1 MGRKVRCLSC
11 RKLKIGCDAARP
23 SCEYC
28 LHTNR
33 ECVYPEP
40 KPPKASK
47 KTKKI
52 NEFIKNS
59 GIKENNQGIQEINQG
74 IEEINVSDDI
84 SGPISSLADGEGF
97 DDFVSIS
104 DSDPQTFLDSL
115 IDPGPYTIDS
125 LEQSD
130 LDVKY
135 MDQGDTLMQEYNIF
149 EATLYE
155 QGLLNSNYKYL
166 GITKFEYRLLN
177 TFEIVYIGRGD
188 EDILKSDYLSPVD
201 RMLYSQLPQLW
212 HSSLV
217 IKQTIYSVSTMFL
230 NDNTNILSIVH
241 EDLMCSGEMVNL
253 QASELEFLE
262 AFGFQ
267 NNGDEQNLNFNLDTS
282 AFGNSNVTDKTLKY
296 FNSSLLEN
304 NKLLASIIS
313 DESNFTLETAVEALF
328 STILLYSFLSLQ
340 PYGLVKLISFSNE
353 ETDLVRISLNMRSV
367 MVRALR
373 RVHNTRYEGFIYL
386 SDLFGVP
393 QATEVYPLV
402 QELQKLFHD
411 KYKMT
416 YDKEM
421 QKDVQRLIDYLNVN
435 IYRSIYTNDAAH
447 LNRWIFTIGDKVGD
461 LMEAGDFF
469 CLKLLYY
476 YSCVTIFC
484 GLIYKRY
491 QNMFFDFILWYKQR
505 SFELYGDWELEFD
518 RVLFQLVLF
527 GFTVAYDLSSLRH
540 VSSTMEV
547 SSNSNRITTM

>member
-33 ECVYPEP
+33 KCVYPEP
-40 KPPKASK
+40 KPPGVSK
-47 KTKKI
+47 K
-52 NEFIKNS
+52 IKNV
-59 GIKENNQGIQEINQG
+59 NQPSKVNGTGEDHEIIEINQG
-74 IEEINVSDDI
+74 INEINVSEY
-84 SGPISSLADGEGF
+84 SGPISSLGDGEGF
-97 DDFVSIS
+97 DDLVSLS
-104 DSDPQTFLDSL
+104 DSDPQTFLNSL
-115 IDPGPYTIDS
+115 IDPSTYTVDS
-125 LEQSD
+125 LEQSH
-130 LDVKY
+130 LDVY
-135 MDQGDTLMQEYNIF
+135 MDQRDTLMQEYNIF

-166 GITKFEYRLLN
+166 GISKFEYRLLN

-201 RMLYSQLPQLW
+201 RILYSQLPQLW

-267 NNGDEQNLNFNLDTS
+267 NNGDEQNLNYNLDTS

-304 NKLLASIIS
+304 NKLLAGIIS
-313 DESNFTLETAVEALF
+313 DESNFTVETAVEALL
-328 STILLYSFLSLQ
+328 STILLFSFLSLQ
-340 PYGLVKLISFSNE
+340 PYRLVKLISFSNE
-353 ETDLVRISLNMRSV
+353 ETDMVRISLNMKSV

-373 RVHNTRYEGFIYL
+373 RVHNTRYEGFTYL

-393 QATEVYPLV
+393 QTTEEYPLV

-416 YDKEM
+416 YNREI
-421 QKDVQRLIDYLNVN
+421 QEEVQRLIDYLNIN
-435 IYRSIYTNDAAH
+435 IHRSIYTKDAAH
-447 LNRWIFTIGDKVGD
+447 LSRWIFTIGEKVGE
-461 LMEAGDFF
+461 LMETGNFF

-491 QNMFFDFILWYKQR
+491 QNMYFDFILWYKQR
-505 SFELYGDWELEFD
+505 SFDLYGDWELGFD
-518 RVLFQLVLF
+518 TILFQLVLF